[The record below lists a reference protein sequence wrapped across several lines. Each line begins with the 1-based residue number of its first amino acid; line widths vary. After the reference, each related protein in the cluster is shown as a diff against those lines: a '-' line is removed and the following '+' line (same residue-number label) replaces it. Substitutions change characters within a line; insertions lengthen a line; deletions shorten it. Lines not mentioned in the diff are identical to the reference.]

1 GRPAAGA
8 AGVSGGDSWPLA
20 SGPRLISVGNAI
32 IDVTAWVPALPERG
46 GDVLARSSGLSVGG
60 SGFNVLVTAVRQG
73 LAVRFG
79 GAHGTGPFGELV
91 RAALQRA
98 GIGVLLPPVPD
109 VDTGFDIALTDAGGE
124 RTFVTAVGAEAQLT
138 VDRLATVTVAP
149 GDLVHVSGYAL
160 VHSPSRDAIADWLR
174 RLPSECVVLV
184 DPGPLW
190 RSIPDPVLAAVRRRA
205 TWWSCNLAEAADAPQ
220 VPAGADRAVGA
231 GSGGPASGGRASA
244 SPAPASGGPAP
255 AGPTVTSPT
264 PASAGP
270 ISTGIE
276 AAHRLAVAS
285 QTEGGPGMGVV
296 VRLGADGCVILAPG
310 GEPVHVPG
318 FAVEALDTNGAGDA
332 HVGAFLAALAAGQH
346 PLAAARRANACAALA
361 VTRPGPATAPT
372 AAEVDALLASGA

>member
-1 GRPAAGA
+1 M
-8 AGVSGGDSWPLA
+8 SGGVASWPLA

-32 IDVTAWVPALPERG
+32 VDVTARVPELPERG

-60 SGFNVLVTAVRQG
+60 SGFNVLVAAARQG

-109 VDTGFDIALTDAGGE
+109 VDTGFDIALTDADGE
-124 RTFVTAVGAEAQLT
+124 RTFITAVGAEAQLT
-138 VDRLATVTVAP
+138 VDRLATVAVAP

-160 VHSPSRDAIADWLR
+160 VHSPSRDAIADWLQ
-174 RLPSECVVLV
+174 RLPAECVVLV

-190 RSIPDPVLAAVRRRA
+190 RGIPDPVLAAVRRRA
-205 TWWSCNLAEAADAPQ
+205 TWWSCNLAEA
-220 VPAGADRAVGA
+220 
-231 GSGGPASGGRASA
+231 GGASGA
-244 SPAPASGGPAP
+244 
-255 AGPTVTSPT
+255 AGFAGV
-264 PASAGP
+264 ASAGP
-270 ISTGIE
+270 VPTGIE
-276 AAHRLAVAS
+276 AARRLAAAS
-285 QTEGGPGMGVV
+285 GTEGGPGMGVA
-296 VRLGADGCVILAPG
+296 VRLGADGCVILVPG
-310 GEPVHVPG
+310 DEPVHVPG

-332 HVGAFLAALAAGQH
+332 HVGAFLAALATGQH
-346 PLAAARRANACAALA
+346 PLVAARRANACAALA